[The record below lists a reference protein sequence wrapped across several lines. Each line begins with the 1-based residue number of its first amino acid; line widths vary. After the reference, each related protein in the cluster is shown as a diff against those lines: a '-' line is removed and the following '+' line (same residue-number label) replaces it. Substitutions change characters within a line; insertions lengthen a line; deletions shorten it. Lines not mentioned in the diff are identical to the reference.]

1 MTDEPFEDEDAG
13 EGDEDPV
20 ALAVRTSESLDE
32 RYDLYRDDEA
42 FEDADFLMA
51 VAELRE
57 VERAVLDRLA
67 RDNRPY
73 IAALALAAMA
83 DGASRPPG
91 WIDRALARVRKGGAA
106 ETRFVLDLLAS
117 SREPALARVLAVI
130 DETWVGTSLAPALR
144 EFIERRVA
152 AGDTARGVEVDFD
165 ALGEPVIRD
174 ALAGADA
181 AASDAVGALLRA
193 WRARHLDLD
202 FFASFGRVVE
212 LDEYPAPL
220 LVGARATAVDLV
232 EDAVR
237 SEPPRS
243 VILVGDTGVGKTA
256 LLREAL
262 RRLAPE
268 GWVGFEAAA
277 SDVMAGQMY
286 IGMMEGRVQEIAQRM
301 LGRPI
306 AWLFPALEEALW
318 AGQHSQSP
326 KGLLDAL
333 LPFVEARQVVV
344 LAEIDPTAFE
354 LLAQMRP
361 RVVRAFEVIRLPP
374 MGDDEA
380 VAVAA
385 SYVESLALSVPRE
398 TIRTALELATHYL
411 PGTAA
416 PGNVLR
422 LLELTVK
429 RGERLGH
436 VEVTPQTTTDTLSE
450 ATGLPL
456 RVLDPRNPLDLEGVR
471 AFFAGRVLGQPEA
484 VDCLVDRIA
493 LVKAGL
499 TDPTKPLGVFL
510 FVGPTGTG
518 KTEIAKA
525 LAEYLFGSATRLV
538 RLDMS
543 EFQTPESLER
553 LLSDSSMESNAAALV
568 SSVRKQPF
576 SVVLL
581 DEFEKAHANVWDVF
595 LQVFDDGR
603 LTDRSG
609 RTVDFRHCVVILTSN
624 IGSAIPRT
632 AALGFGSVVGEF
644 DAAGVERE
652 VARQFRPEFLNRLDR
667 VVVFRTLGRELMR
680 ELVELELTRTLGRR
694 GFRAQPWAVEWDD
707 AAIDFLVE
715 RGFSAELGARPLK
728 RAIERHLLAP
738 LAKTIVERRF
748 PEGDQFLFITASAS
762 EGIRVRFVDPDAEPV
777 LPGSAPGGE
786 SSLAALALAPDGAP
800 GAAAF
805 VLAELERVE
814 RRLEPWGA
822 RKEEA
827 LAATI
832 EPGFWDAPDRAT
844 LGTVELLDRIQAAF
858 ATARRL
864 GARLQRRAGGADLV
878 RLVAERLYLLGAAL
892 DALDADEAPDALV
905 RVRSSPSSADP
916 AAAAIFADEIRA
928 MYRRWASQR
937 GMRLHELDGALGVS
951 GLGAYRILRREAGLH
966 VFELPEEHRTFAR
979 IAAHVLVSPWPV
991 GATLDEVAA
1000 SAAADAVEDTGE
1012 IRVVRRYRR
1021 APSPLVRDSR
1031 GWRTGRIDDVLGG
1044 AFDLIADVE
1053 R

>member
-1 MTDEPFEDEDAG
+1 MT
-13 EGDEDPV
+13 
-20 ALAVRTSESLDE
+20 S
-32 RYDLYRDDEA
+32 
-42 FEDADFLMA
+42 
-51 VAELRE
+51 
-57 VERAVLDRLA
+57 
-67 RDNRPY
+67 
-73 IAALALAAMA
+73 
-83 DGASRPPG
+83 
-91 WIDRALARVRKGGAA
+91 
-106 ETRFVLDLLAS
+106 
-117 SREPALARVLAVI
+117 
-130 DETWVGTSLAPALR
+130 
-144 EFIERRVA
+144 
-152 AGDTARGVEVDFD
+152 
-165 ALGEPVIRD
+165 
-174 ALAGADA
+174 
-181 AASDAVGALLRA
+181 LLRA
-193 WRARHLDLD
+193 WRARDLDLD
-202 FFASFGRVVE
+202 FFASVGRPVD
-212 LDEYPAPL
+212 LDEGAAPL

-237 SEPPRS
+237 SEPSRS

-262 RRLAPE
+262 RRLAPQ

-286 IGMMEGRVQEIAQRM
+286 IGMMEGRVQEIAQHM
-301 LGRPI
+301 IGRPI
-306 AWLFPALEEALW
+306 AWLFPAFEEALW
-318 AGQHSQSP
+318 AGQHPQSP

-344 LAEIDPTAFE
+344 LAEIDPTAFA

-361 RVVRAFEVIRLPP
+361 RVLRAFEVIRLPQ
-374 MGDDEA
+374 MGEEEAIA
-380 VAVAA
+380 VAV
-385 SYVESLALSVPRE
+385 SYVESRALAVPRE
-398 TIRTALELATHYL
+398 TLREALDLATHYL

-422 LLELTVK
+422 LLELTLQ
-429 RGERLGH
+429 RGERLGQ

-456 RVLDPRNPLDLEGVR
+456 RVLDPRVPLDLEGVR

-525 LAEYLFGSATRLV
+525 LAEYLFGSAGRLV

-632 AALGFGSVVGEF
+632 AALGFGSVAGGF
-644 DAAGVERE
+644 DAAGVERA
-652 VARQFRPEFLNRLDR
+652 VARQFRPELLNRLDR
-667 VVVFRTLGRELMR
+667 VVVFRPLRRELMR

-707 AAIDFLVE
+707 AAIDFLVD

-728 RAIERHLLAP
+728 RAIEQHLLAP

-762 EGIRVRFVDPDAEPV
+762 AGIRVRFVDPDADPA
-777 LPGSAPGGE
+777 PAAAAPGGE
-786 SSLAALALAPDGAP
+786 WTLAALALDGGGAA

-805 VLAELERVE
+805 ALGELERVE
-814 RRLEPWGA
+814 RRLEPWRA

-827 LAATI
+827 LAATL
-832 EPGFWDAPDRAT
+832 EPGFWDEADRAT
-844 LGTVELLDRIQAAF
+844 LGTIELLDRIEAAF
-858 ATARRL
+858 GTARRL
-864 GARLQRRAGGADLV
+864 GARLERRAGGADVV
-878 RLVAERLYLLGAAL
+878 RLVAERLYLLDAAL
-892 DALDADEAPDALV
+892 DALEADEAPDALV
-905 RVRSSPSSADP
+905 RVRSSPSSVDP
-916 AAAAIFADEIRA
+916 TAAAAFADEVRT
-928 MYRRWASQR
+928 MYRRWASLR
-937 GMRLHELDGALGVS
+937 GMRLHELDAGLGVA

-966 VFELPEEHRTFAR
+966 VLELPGEHRTFAR

-991 GATLDEVAA
+991 AATVEEVAA

-1021 APSPLVRDSR
+1021 EPSPLVRDSR

-1044 AFDLIADVE
+1044 AFDLLGDAGE
-1053 R
+1053 

>member
-1 MTDEPFEDEDAG
+1 VTDEPYDDEDEDEA
-13 EGDEDPV
+13 EDDEDPV
-20 ALAVRTSESLDE
+20 SLAVRTSESLDE
-32 RYDLYRDDEA
+32 RYDIYQDDEA
-42 FEDADFLMA
+42 FEDADFVTA
-51 VAELRE
+51 VAGLRE
-57 VERAVLDRLA
+57 AERAVLDRLA

-73 IAALALAAMA
+73 IAALALAATA
-83 DGASRPPG
+83 DGAGRPRG
-91 WIDRALARVRKGGAA
+91 WIDRALARVRKGGVA
-106 ETRFVLDLLAS
+106 ETRFVLGLLAS
-117 SREPALARVLAVI
+117 VREPVLARVLAVV
-130 DETWVGTSLAPALR
+130 DGTWAETSLAPTLG
-144 EFIERRVA
+144 EFVERRVA
-152 AGDTARGVEVDFD
+152 VGDTARGVEVDFD
-165 ALGEPVIRD
+165 ALGEPVIRE
-174 ALAGADA
+174 ALAEVDDA
-181 AASDAVGALLRA
+181 ARDAVTALLRA
-193 WRARHLDLD
+193 WRARDLELD
-202 FFASFGRVVE
+202 FFASVGRTVE
-212 LDEYPAPL
+212 LDDGAGPL
-220 LVGARATAVDLV
+220 LVGARAAAVDLV
-232 EDAVR
+232 EDALR

-262 RRLAPE
+262 RRLAPD

-286 IGMMEGRVQEIAQRM
+286 IGMMEGRVQEIAQHM
-301 LGRPI
+301 LGRPV
-306 AWLFPALEEALW
+306 AWLFPAFEEALW
-318 AGQHSQSP
+318 AGQHQQSP

-333 LPFVEARQVVV
+333 LPFVEARQVAV
-344 LAEIDPTAFE
+344 LAEIDPTAFA
-354 LLAQMRP
+354 LLVQTRP
-361 RVVRAFEVIRLPP
+361 RVARAFEVIRLPP
-374 MGDDEA
+374 MAEEET

-385 SYVESLALSVPRE
+385 SFAEDRGLDVPRQ
-398 TIRTALELATHYL
+398 TIREALELATHYL

-422 LLELTVK
+422 LLELTVQ
-429 RGERLGH
+429 RGERLGR
-436 VEVTPQTTTDTLSE
+436 VEITPQTTTETLSE

-456 RVLDPRNPLDLEGVR
+456 HVLDPRVPLDLDDVR
-471 AFFAGRVLGQPEA
+471 AFFEARVLGQPEA
-484 VDCLVDRIA
+484 VGCLVDRIA

-499 TDPTKPLGVFL
+499 TDPSRPLGVFL

-525 LAEYLFGSATRLV
+525 LAEYLFGSAGRLV

-543 EFQTPESLER
+543 EFQTPDSLER
-553 LLSDSSMESNAAALV
+553 LLADSTAESNAAALV

-603 LTDRSG
+603 LTDTSG

-632 AALGFGSVVGEF
+632 AALGFGSVAGGF
-644 DAAGVERE
+644 DAAGVERA

-667 VVVFRTLGRELMR
+667 VVVFRPLGRELMR

-738 LAKTIVERRF
+738 LAKTIVEQRV
-748 PEGDQFLFITASAS
+748 PAGEQFLFITGSS
-762 EGIRVRFVDPDAEPV
+762 SGIRVRFVDPDAD
-777 LPGSAPGGE
+777 SAPAEAARTGE
-786 SSLAALALAPDGAP
+786 WTLAALALDGAP

-805 VLAELERVE
+805 VLGELERVE
-814 RRLEPWGA
+814 GRLEPWRA
-822 RKEEA
+822 RKEQA
-827 LAATI
+827 LAATL
-832 EPGFWDAPDRAT
+832 EPGFWDAPDRTT
-844 LGTVELLDRIQAAF
+844 LGTVELLDRIGAAF
-858 ATARRL
+858 ATGRRL
-864 GARLQRRAGGADLV
+864 GVRLERLSGGADLV
-878 RLVAERLYLLGAAL
+878 RLVAERLYLLDAAL
-892 DALDADEAPDALV
+892 DALEADEPPDAVV
-905 RVRSSPSSADP
+905 RVRASPSSAEP
-916 AAAAIFADEIRA
+916 AVAATFADEVRA
-928 MYRRWASQR
+928 MYRRWASLR
-937 GMRLHELDGALGVS
+937 GMRLQELDGGLAVS

-966 VFELPEEHRTFAR
+966 VLELPGEHRTFAR
-979 IAAHVLVSPWPV
+979 IAAHVHVSPWPV
-991 GATLDEVAA
+991 AATVEEVAA
-1000 SAAADAVEDTGE
+1000 SAAAHAVEDMVE

-1021 APSPLVRDSR
+1021 EPSPLVRDSR

-1044 AFDLIADVE
+1044 AFDLLGDAE